1 MTLKKVKPI
10 EIEGN
15 PCKLIGDDWLL
26 VCAGNKSKYN
36 MMTAGWAG
44 LGVLWSKPVCFVFI
58 RPSRYT
64 YEFIE
69 ENDYFSVNFFSKDGP
84 VEKKY
89 KKIMNKMGTNSGRD
103 INKMDVDGLTP
114 AEELGSVY
122 FNDAQQ
128 VLICKKWYYQD
139 LVPEQFLD
147 SDIEKHYNGKDYH
160 RMYVG
165 EIVKTLKQ

>member
-26 VCAGNKSKYN
+26 VCAGTKSKYN

-69 ENDYFSVNFFSKDGP
+69 ENDYFSVNFFSKGGP

-114 AEELGSVY
+114 AEERGCVY
-122 FNDAQQ
+122 FNEAQQ
-128 VLICKKWYYQD
+128 VLICKKLYYQD
-139 LVPEQFLD
+139 LVPEQFLA

-165 EIVKTLKQ
+165 EIIKTLKQ